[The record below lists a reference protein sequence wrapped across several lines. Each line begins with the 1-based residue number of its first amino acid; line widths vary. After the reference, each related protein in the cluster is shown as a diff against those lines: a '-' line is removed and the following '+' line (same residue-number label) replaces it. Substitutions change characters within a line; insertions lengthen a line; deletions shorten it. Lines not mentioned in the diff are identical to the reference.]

1 MLFLKKGYM
10 TAKKISLVSDIE
22 EKVTDSDVTDRS
34 DIEDI
39 KKTIQAIDWKLW
51 EMYQIAKKFQ
61 DYFEIK

>member
-1 MLFLKKGYM
+1 M